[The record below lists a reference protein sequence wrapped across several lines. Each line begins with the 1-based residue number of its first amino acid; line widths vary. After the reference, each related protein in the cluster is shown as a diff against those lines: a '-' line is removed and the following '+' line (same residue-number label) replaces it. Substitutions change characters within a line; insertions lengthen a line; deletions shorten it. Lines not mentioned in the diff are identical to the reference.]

1 MRNPSGL
8 SFRRHSRVGGRRYPE
23 RMPSTTMRVG
33 PATAETW
40 PGLERVFGQ
49 RGDPSGCWCQWF
61 KLTGAEYRAT
71 SREEKRELL
80 REQTSVSPTAGVIA
94 WEDDE
99 PVGWS
104 AIEPYSAYPGLA
116 RSPITKRLDGDPVD
130 DLWAVTCFV
139 VRLEHRRKG
148 VARELLRGA
157 VEYARSGGAAVVE
170 GYPVD
175 PGVRPSLTAAERFH
189 GTVSLFESGG
199 FTVVR
204 RPSATRAIMRLD
216 IKG

>member
-1 MRNPSGL
+1 MT
-8 SFRRHSRVGGRRYPE
+8 
-23 RMPSTTMRVG
+23 STTMRVT

-40 PGLERVFGQ
+40 PELERLFGQ
-49 RGDPSGCWCQWF
+49 RGDQSGCWCQWF

-71 SREEKRELL
+71 SREEKSELL
-80 REQTSVSPTAGVIA
+80 HRQVSGTPTAGVIA
-94 WEDDE
+94 WAGDD

-104 AIEPYSAYPGLA
+104 AVEPYGAYPGLA

-139 VRLEHRRKG
+139 VRLDSRRQG
-148 VARELLRGA
+148 VARALLSGA
-157 VEYARSGGAAVVE
+157 VDHARSDGARVIE

-175 PGVRPSLTAAERFH
+175 PAVRPSLSAAERYH

-204 RPSATRAIMRLD
+204 RPSATRAIMRLELAD
-216 IKG
+216 